1 VFSPLECCVC
11 GTYVVKQDQL
21 VGPATVEVADGVEN
35 TVPDEGGEQLL
46 NEESQK
52 TTADDGQVEVV
63 DLERAVQAEG
73 CAVPHELAASQNN
86 GVVCNERQD
95 RLFVRRHDGVAGHE
109 LELLG
114 RVAKHLLPRG
124 GEDGPEGD
132 AKGTVEGRHTDLEV
146 GEGRHAGG
154 CVGGVWYSRRP
165 REVFVVEGQVK
176 PAGSGGWIVFVA

>member
-1 VFSPLECCVC
+1 
-11 GTYVVKQDQL
+11 
-21 VGPATVEVADGVEN
+21 
-35 TVPDEGGEQLL
+35 
-46 NEESQK
+46 
-52 TTADDGQVEVV
+52 
-63 DLERAVQAEG
+63 
-73 CAVPHELAASQNN
+73 
-86 GVVCNERQD
+86 
-95 RLFVRRHDGVAGHE
+95 VAGHE